1 MGEERGNKGGEVL
14 NKGAFACAVPCLL
27 FLLAALIF
35 TVLKGKA
42 AILISGFNTLPKQ
55 ERALYDKERMSQD
68 HRNAFFLWS
77 VIMGIGALLSY
88 FVSKYMAIAAF
99 AVWFPVFL
107 KDVHLDEE
115 KAFGKYRKSTN

>member
-1 MGEERGNKGGEVL
+1 LDKEV
-14 NKGAFACAVPCLL
+14 FACAVSCLL
-27 FLLAALIF
+27 FFLAALIF
-35 TVLKGKA
+35 TALKGKA

-55 ERALYDKERMSQD
+55 ERALYDQERMSQD
-68 HRNAFFLWS
+68 QRNAFFLWS

-99 AVWFPVFL
+99 GVWFLVFL

-115 KAFGKYRKSTN
+115 KAFGKYRKSTS